1 MSKSCRQPAAAAAPA
16 NHQAEIL
23 ISLRQLKKTYGEAEM
38 ATEVL
43 HGLDLQIAKGEMVA
57 IMGTSGSGKSTL
69 MNILGTLDRATSGD
83 YFFAGKKIDDYSPAQ
98 LSQLRNHE
106 IGFVFQSFNLLPR
119 LTVAKNIERP
129 MLYGEV
135 PKGER
140 AAKVQVVLQK
150 VGLADKKDKY
160 PLKLSGGQQQR
171 VALARALIMDPQLI
185 LADEPTG
192 ALDSKTAVMVMDE
205 LTKINRETGTTIVII
220 THDEKVAHFA
230 SRTIR
235 LQDGRIIK

>member
-140 AAKVQVVLQK
+140 AAKVQAVLQK

>member
-43 HGLDLQIAKGEMVA
+43 HGLDLQITKGEMVA

-220 THDEKVAHFA
+220 THDEKVARFA

>member
-1 MSKSCRQPAAAAAPA
+1 
-16 NHQAEIL
+16 
-23 ISLRQLKKTYGEAEM
+23 M

-43 HGLDLQIAKGEMVA
+43 HGLDLQITKGEMVA

-220 THDEKVAHFA
+220 THDEKVARFA